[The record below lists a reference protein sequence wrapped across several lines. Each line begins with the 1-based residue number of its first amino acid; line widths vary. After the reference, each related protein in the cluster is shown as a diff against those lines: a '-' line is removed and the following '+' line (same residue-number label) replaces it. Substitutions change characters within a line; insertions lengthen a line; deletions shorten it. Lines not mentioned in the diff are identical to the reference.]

1 MVAAFPDAGA
11 FSVLRI
17 RSADSAPAWSIL
29 RIRSLE
35 GASVWRI
42 RKIQVPSRGAL
53 CKIRLPDG
61 TFAWSVLRICSPD
74 GALGGV
80 QRLQS
85 RVERPQN
92 PFNGQGSRV
101 KHPIIRGTLLPR
113 GESVQTPVSSGWVFA
128 KHHLTESLPIKP
140 PRIPL

>member
-1 MVAAFPDAGA
+1 MEDPKNPGA
-11 FSVLRI
+11 L
-17 RSADSAPAWSIL
+17 AWSI
-29 RIRSLE
+29 
-35 GASVWRI
+35 
-42 RKIQVPSRGAL
+42 

-74 GALGGV
+74 GAPGGV

-101 KHPIIRGTLLPR
+101 KHPIVRGTLLPR
-113 GESVQTPVSSGWVFA
+113 GESVGRGFTCDFSRVHV
-128 KHHLTESLPIKP
+128 
-140 PRIPL
+140 